1 MHFCLEQSLGG
12 VRILTNALLQ
22 ADQEHYRESQG
33 QGQQQDVLCHCG
45 DRPPSTVIC
54 CQGAAGRTSLSHY
67 CPAEGVRANGLLVQ
81 GESRQLRTDRSS
93 ASRPEPVT

>member
-45 DRPPSTVIC
+45 DCPPPTVIC